1 MPRTFLV
8 FKTAIKP
15 NLLNVVSRVILKTL
29 WKKRR
34 NVPLTGFVLS
44 LEANLY
50 KTSILKNIVSYW
62 SNMGFYQAKWS
73 CEQNSMYINCHRL
86 FSKFLNIPTSQRG
99 CKRVMKPMANW
110 QMDIMLCSA
119 I

>member
-1 MPRTFLV
+1 ME
-8 FKTAIKP
+8 
-15 NLLNVVSRVILKTL
+15 
-29 WKKRR
+29 KKR
-34 NVPLTGFVLS
+34 NLPLTGFVLS

-62 SNMGFYQAKWS
+62 SNIGFYQAKWS

-86 FSKFLNIPTSQRG
+86 FSKFLNIPTSQCG